1 MSNDNI
7 IENIASKV
15 VSIIILII
23 AVIVLFNVLLS
34 KTSRFVPQKEQ
45 ANNIQ
50 FIEVAED
57 DEEKPQTAFL
67 SIYSIPGEAEVWLE
81 DKLIGVTPLQLPKL
95 STTRTYDITL
105 KHPLTQPDT
114 FSIDLEAGAI
124 KKEVRELTYEKGD
137 LILTSTPVGAKIFID
152 NKYTGKI
159 TPSTLK
165 LLAGKHTVK
174 LRLDDYASYGNSEHL
189 INVKPKTA
197 NPLDIKLSPLYS
209 ININV
214 NPAAQISIK
223 HIDKDYFS
231 HMRLPEGEY
240 TIEARKK
247 GYETL
252 IKTVFLDNNKSFN
265 FNLSLK
271 KTALNISTYPEN
283 SHVVIDGQGQYKP
296 GMKLNAGKYTIS
308 VQAKGFWDKSFR
320 LKLNEDKNIHI
331 ALDSKF
337 APKMLHTKKGSFYMG
352 GNGEFN
358 RPIHSRKINSFYVSK
373 TEITHQQ
380 WQQCVLDKACRS
392 LTNNKIDPN
401 MPAMSMS
408 WHEAKSFIN
417 WLNSKGDAKYRLLSE
432 AEWEYIAHNQ
442 GEKIGLSKVCQYE
455 NFQAKAK
462 KEKDRSVYK
471 IYVEEE
477 KYDCPYPSGKP
488 LITASLN
495 PNQFGVYDILGNV
508 QEWVEDCWHAD
519 YRFTK
524 NDSAPWLDEAYGDCS
539 LRVVRGGSYQTVYE
553 KGVGQKRSF
562 SDADRINPNIGFRI
576 ARDTENFRL

>member
-15 VSIIILII
+15 VSIIILIL

-81 DKLIGVTPLQLPKL
+81 DKLIGVTPLQIPKL

-105 KHPLTQPDT
+105 KHPLTQSDT

-165 LLAGKHTVK
+165 LLAGNHTVN
-174 LRLDDYASYGNSEHL
+174 LRLDDYASYGYSEHS
-189 INVKPKTA
+189 IFVKPKTA
-197 NPLDIKLSPLYS
+197 NPLDIKLSSLYS
-209 ININV
+209 IKVNV
-214 NPAAQISIK
+214 HPSAKISIK
-223 HIDKDYFS
+223 HIDKDYFP

-240 TIEARKK
+240 TIEAKK
-247 GYETL
+247 EGYETL
-252 IKTVFLDNNKSFN
+252 TSTVLLDNNKNFN

-271 KTALNISTYPEN
+271 KTILNISTYPVN
-283 SHVVIDGQGQYKP
+283 SRVIIEGQRHYKP
-296 GMKLNAGKYTIS
+296 GIKLNAGKYTIN
-308 VQAKGFWDKSFR
+308 VQAKGFWDKTFDI
-320 LKLNEDKNIHI
+320 KLNEDKKIHI
-331 ALDSKF
+331 ALDSKL
-337 APKMLHTKKGSFYMG
+337 APKMLHAKKDSFYMG
-352 GNGEFN
+352 GNSEFN
-358 RPIHSRKINSFYVSK
+358 RPIHSRLINSFYVSS

-380 WQQCVLDKACRS
+380 WQQCVQDTACRR
-392 LTNNKIDPN
+392 LINNNVSANI
-401 MPAMSMS
+401 PAMGMS

-442 GEKIGLSKVCQYE
+442 GKKISLSKVCQYE

-471 IYVEEE
+471 IYVEENQ
-477 KYDCPYPSGKP
+477 YGCPYPNGKP
-488 LITASLN
+488 LITASLK
-495 PNQFGVYDILGNV
+495 PNLFGAYDMLGNV

-519 YRFTK
+519 YRFTH

-539 LRVVRGGSYQTVYE
+539 LRVVRGGSYQALYE
-553 KGVGQKRSF
+553 KGISQKRAF
-562 SDADRINPNIGFRI
+562 LNADRIKPNVGFRI
-576 ARDTENFRL
+576 ARDIENFRL